1 MVKKKEKVAD
11 EATQQA
17 ERAAA
22 QRLAAIQEF
31 NRQNAG
37 EAWIDAERIPTEE
50 EVNAAKDEYEKR
62 TVALRDK
69 KDYLVADEAN
79 AIRVAKFL
87 KKFIENGFWTQR
99 YFVGVI
105 NFSEYITKFLEDAVK
120 LEQEGE
126 KVPLLT
132 MEYGPLQ
139 FCYLM
144 LENYAGHGLEDAKK
158 MAEMWDEYVP
168 IYDTIR
174 EHIEWY
180 NNEVKMCEALKQ
192 RWGMLAQGYYLVLL
206 TDNNACQCTGDEACP
221 SNECC
226 CEKVEEPCDECCSCE
241 DDCDEACDCCSC
253 EEGYG
258 EPVK

>member
-1 MVKKKEKVAD
+1 MAKKKEKVAD
-11 EATQQA
+11 VATQNA
-17 ERAAA
+17 EKAAA

-37 EAWIDAERIPTEE
+37 EAWIDAERIPTEDE
-50 EVNAAKDEYEKR
+50 INAAKEDYEKR
-62 TVALRDK
+62 TIALRDK
-69 KDYLVADEAN
+69 NDYLVADEAN
-79 AIRVAKFL
+79 ALRVAKFL
-87 KKFIENGFWTQR
+87 KKFVESGFWTQR

-105 NFSEYITKFLEDAVK
+105 NFSEYITKLITEFEGTP
-120 LEQEGE
+120 EQEAVR
-126 KVPLLT
+126 KPLT

-192 RWGMLAQGYYLVLL
+192 RWGMLAQGYFLVLL
-206 TDNNACQCTGDEACP
+206 TAENEQGNCDNACCQT
-221 SNECC
+221 
-226 CEKVEEPCDECCSCE
+226 EET
-241 DDCDEACDCCSC
+241 CDCSSC
-253 EEGYG
+253 CDAECTCDKE
-258 EPVK
+258 

>member
-1 MVKKKEKVAD
+1 MAKKKEKVAD
-11 EATQQA
+11 VATQNA
-17 ERAAA
+17 EKAAA

-37 EAWIDAERIPTEE
+37 EAWIDAERVPTEE
-50 EVNAAKDEYEKR
+50 EINEAKEAYEKR
-62 TVALRDK
+62 TIALRDK
-69 KDYLVADEAN
+69 NDYLVADEAN
-79 AIRVAKFL
+79 ALRVAKFL
-87 KKFIENGFWTQR
+87 KKFIESGFWTQR

-105 NFSEYITKFLEDAVK
+105 NFSEYITKFITELEGTA
-120 LEQEGE
+120 EQEAAR
-126 KVPLLT
+126 KPLT

-192 RWGMLAQGYYLVLL
+192 RWGMLAQGYFLVLL
-206 TDNNACQCTGDEACP
+206 AAENKQCNSENTCCKADETC
-221 SNECC
+221 EC
-226 CEKVEEPCDECCSCE
+226 KK
-241 DDCDEACDCCSC
+241 C
-253 EEGYG
+253 EEA
-258 EPVK
+258 ECTCDKE

>member
-1 MVKKKEKVAD
+1 MAKKKEKVAD
-11 EATQQA
+11 VATQNA
-17 ERAAA
+17 EKAAA

-37 EAWIDAERIPTEE
+37 EAWIDAERVPTEE
-50 EVNAAKDEYEKR
+50 EINEAKEAYEKR
-62 TVALRDK
+62 TIALRDK
-69 KDYLVADEAN
+69 NDYLVADEAN
-79 AIRVAKFL
+79 ALRVAKFL
-87 KKFIENGFWTQR
+87 KKFIESGFWTQR

-105 NFSEYITKFLEDAVK
+105 NFSEYITKFITELEGTA
-120 LEQEGE
+120 EQEAAR
-126 KVPLLT
+126 KPLT

-192 RWGMLAQGYYLVLL
+192 RWGMLAQGYFLVLL
-206 TDNNACQCTGDEACP
+206 AAENEQCNSENTCCKEDETC
-221 SNECC
+221 EC
-226 CEKVEEPCDECCSCE
+226 KK
-241 DDCDEACDCCSC
+241 C
-253 EEGYG
+253 EEA
-258 EPVK
+258 ECTCDKE

>member
-1 MVKKKEKVAD
+1 MAKKKEKVAD
-11 EATQQA
+11 AATQNA

-37 EAWIDAERIPTEE
+37 EAWIDAERIPTEDE
-50 EVNAAKDEYEKR
+50 INAAKEDYEKR
-62 TVALRDK
+62 TIALRDK
-69 KDYLVADEAN
+69 DDYLVADEAN
-79 AIRVAKFL
+79 ALRVAKFL
-87 KKFIENGFWTQR
+87 KKFVESGFWTQR

-105 NFSEYITKFLEDAVK
+105 NFSEYITKFIAELEGTP
-120 LEQEGE
+120 EQEAVR
-126 KVPLLT
+126 KPLT

-180 NNEVKMCEALKQ
+180 NAEVKMCEALKQ
-192 RWGMLAQGYYLVLL
+192 RWGMLAQGYFLVLL
-206 TDNNACQCTGDEACP
+206 TAENEQCNCENTCCQPEETCECQNCGDAECT
-221 SNECC
+221 
-226 CEKVEEPCDECCSCE
+226 CDKE
-241 DDCDEACDCCSC
+241 
-253 EEGYG
+253 
-258 EPVK
+258 

>member
-1 MVKKKEKVAD
+1 MAKKKEKVAD
-11 EATQQA
+11 VATQNA
-17 ERAAA
+17 EKAAA

-37 EAWIDAERIPTEE
+37 EAWIDAERVPTEE
-50 EVNAAKDEYEKR
+50 EINEAKEAYEKR
-62 TVALRDK
+62 TIALRDK
-69 KDYLVADEAN
+69 NDYLVADEAN
-79 AIRVAKFL
+79 ALRVAKFL

-105 NFSEYITKFLEDAVK
+105 NFSEYITKFITELEGTA
-120 LEQEGE
+120 EQEAAR
-126 KVPLLT
+126 KPLT

-192 RWGMLAQGYYLVLL
+192 RWGMLAQGYFLVLL
-206 TDNNACQCTGDEACP
+206 AAENEQCNCENTCCKADETC
-221 SNECC
+221 EC
-226 CEKVEEPCDECCSCE
+226 KNCE
-241 DDCDEACDCCSC
+241 DADCTCDK
-253 EEGYG
+253 E
-258 EPVK
+258 

>member
-1 MVKKKEKVAD
+1 MAKKKEKVAD
-11 EATQQA
+11 VATQNA

-37 EAWIDAERIPTEE
+37 EAWIDAERVPTEE
-50 EVNAAKDEYEKR
+50 EINTAKEDYEKR
-62 TVALRDK
+62 TIALRDK
-69 KDYLVADEAN
+69 NDYLVADEAN
-79 AIRVAKFL
+79 ALRVAKFL

-105 NFSEYITKFLEDAVK
+105 NFSDYITKFIAELEGTA
-120 LEQEGE
+120 EQEAVR
-126 KVPLLT
+126 KPLV

-168 IYDTIR
+168 IHDTIR
-174 EHIEWY
+174 DHIEWY

-192 RWGMLAQGYYLVLL
+192 RWGMLAQGYFLVLL
-206 TDNNACQCTGDEACP
+206 TSENEKGNCENTYCKGDETC
-221 SNECC
+221 EC
-226 CEKVEEPCDECCSCE
+226 KNCE
-241 DDCDEACDCCSC
+241 DAECTCNKE
-253 EEGYG
+253 
-258 EPVK
+258 

>member
-1 MVKKKEKVAD
+1 MAKKKEKVAD
-11 EATQQA
+11 VATQNA
-17 ERAAA
+17 EKAAA

-37 EAWIDAERIPTEE
+37 EAWIDAERVPTEE
-50 EVNAAKDEYEKR
+50 EINEAKEAYEKR
-62 TVALRDK
+62 TIALRDK
-69 KDYLVADEAN
+69 NDYLVADEAN
-79 AIRVAKFL
+79 ALRVAKFL
-87 KKFIENGFWTQR
+87 KKFIESGFWTQR

-105 NFSEYITKFLEDAVK
+105 NFSEYITKFITELEGTT
-120 LEQEGE
+120 EQEAAR
-126 KVPLLT
+126 KPLT

-192 RWGMLAQGYYLVLL
+192 RWGMLAQGYFLVLL
-206 TDNNACQCTGDEACP
+206 AAENEQCNSENTCCKADETC
-221 SNECC
+221 EC
-226 CEKVEEPCDECCSCE
+226 KK
-241 DDCDEACDCCSC
+241 C
-253 EEGYG
+253 EEA
-258 EPVK
+258 ECTCDKE

>member
-1 MVKKKEKVAD
+1 MAKKKEKVAD
-11 EATQQA
+11 VATQNA
-17 ERAAA
+17 EKAAA

-37 EAWIDAERIPTEE
+37 EAWIDADRVPTEE
-50 EVNAAKDEYEKR
+50 EINEAKEAYEKR
-62 TVALRDK
+62 TIALRDK
-69 KDYLVADEAN
+69 NDYLVADEAN
-79 AIRVAKFL
+79 ALRVAKFL

-105 NFSEYITKFLEDAVK
+105 NFSDYITKFIAELEGTPEQEAVK
-120 LEQEGE
+120 
-126 KVPLLT
+126 KPLI

-168 IYDTIR
+168 IHDTIR
-174 EHIEWY
+174 DHIEWY

-192 RWGMLAQGYYLVLL
+192 RWGMLAQGYFLVLL
-206 TDNNACQCTGDEACP
+206 TSENEKGNCENTYCKGDETR
-221 SNECC
+221 EC
-226 CEKVEEPCDECCSCE
+226 KNCE
-241 DDCDEACDCCSC
+241 DAECTCNKE
-253 EEGYG
+253 
-258 EPVK
+258 

>member
-1 MVKKKEKVAD
+1 MAKKKEKVAD
-11 EATQQA
+11 VATQNA
-17 ERAAA
+17 EKAAA

-37 EAWIDAERIPTEE
+37 EAWIDADRVPTEE
-50 EVNAAKDEYEKR
+50 EINEAKEAYEKR

-69 KDYLVADEAN
+69 NDYLVADEAN
-79 AIRVAKFL
+79 ALRVAKFL
-87 KKFIENGFWTQR
+87 KKFIESGFWTQR

-105 NFSEYITKFLEDAVK
+105 NFSEYITKFITDLEGTP
-120 LEQEGE
+120 EQEAVR
-126 KVPLLT
+126 KPLT

-168 IYDTIR
+168 IHDTIR
-174 EHIEWY
+174 DHIEWY

-192 RWGMLAQGYYLVLL
+192 RWGMLAQGYFLVLL
-206 TDNNACQCTGDEACP
+206 TSENEKGNCENTYCKVDETCECKNCENAECT
-221 SNECC
+221 
-226 CEKVEEPCDECCSCE
+226 CDKE
-241 DDCDEACDCCSC
+241 
-253 EEGYG
+253 
-258 EPVK
+258 

>member
-1 MVKKKEKVAD
+1 MAKKKEKVAD
-11 EATQQA
+11 VATQNA
-17 ERAAA
+17 EKAAA

-37 EAWIDAERIPTEE
+37 EAWIDAERVPTEE
-50 EVNAAKDEYEKR
+50 EINEAKEAYEKR
-62 TVALRDK
+62 TIALRDK
-69 KDYLVADEAN
+69 NDYLVADEAN
-79 AIRVAKFL
+79 ALRVAKFL
-87 KKFIENGFWTQR
+87 KKFIESGFWTQR

-105 NFSEYITKFLEDAVK
+105 NFSEYITKFITELEGTA
-120 LEQEGE
+120 EQEAAR
-126 KVPLLT
+126 KPLT

-192 RWGMLAQGYYLVLL
+192 RWGMLAQGYFLVLL
-206 TDNNACQCTGDEACP
+206 AAENEQCNSENACCKADETC
-221 SNECC
+221 EC
-226 CEKVEEPCDECCSCE
+226 KK
-241 DDCDEACDCCSC
+241 C
-253 EEGYG
+253 EEA
-258 EPVK
+258 ECTCDKE

>member
-1 MVKKKEKVAD
+1 MAKKKEKVAD
-11 EATQQA
+11 VATQQA

-50 EVNAAKDEYEKR
+50 EINAAKEDYEKR
-62 TVALRDK
+62 TIALRDK
-69 KDYLVADEAN
+69 EDYLVADEDN
-79 AIRVAKFL
+79 ALRVAKFL
-87 KKFIENGFWTQR
+87 KKFVEDGFWTQR

-105 NFSEYITKFLEDAVK
+105 NFSEYITKFITDLEGTP
-120 LEQEGE
+120 EQEAVR
-126 KVPLLT
+126 KPLT

-180 NNEVKMCEALKQ
+180 NAEVKMCEALKQ

-206 TDNNACQCTGDEACP
+206 TDNAGQEAT
-221 SNECC
+221 NECC
-226 CEKVEEPCDECCSCE
+226 CGENPPEECNCTCEGECNETCKCAANKE
-241 DDCDEACDCCSC
+241 
-253 EEGYG
+253 
-258 EPVK
+258 

>member
-1 MVKKKEKVAD
+1 MAKKKEKVAD
-11 EATQQA
+11 VATQNA
-17 ERAAA
+17 EKAAA

-37 EAWIDAERIPTEE
+37 EAWIDADRVPTEE
-50 EVNAAKDEYEKR
+50 EINEAKESYEKR
-62 TVALRDK
+62 TIALRDK
-69 KDYLVADEAN
+69 NDYLVADEAN
-79 AIRVAKFL
+79 ALRVAKFL

-105 NFSEYITKFLEDAVK
+105 NFSDYITKFIAELEGTP
-120 LEQEGE
+120 EQEAVR
-126 KVPLLT
+126 KPLV

-168 IYDTIR
+168 IHDTIR
-174 EHIEWY
+174 DHIEWY

-192 RWGMLAQGYYLVLL
+192 RWGMLAQGYFLVLL
-206 TDNNACQCTGDEACP
+206 TSENEKGNCENTYCKGDDTC
-221 SNECC
+221 EC
-226 CEKVEEPCDECCSCE
+226 KN
-241 DDCDEACDCCSC
+241 C
-253 EEGYG
+253 EEA
-258 EPVK
+258 ECTCNKE

>member
-1 MVKKKEKVAD
+1 MAKKKEKVAD
-11 EATQQA
+11 VATQNA

-37 EAWIDAERIPTEE
+37 EAWIDAERVPTEE
-50 EVNAAKDEYEKR
+50 EINTAKEEYEKR

-69 KDYLVADEAN
+69 NDYLVADETN
-79 AIRVAKFL
+79 ALRVAKFL
-87 KKFIENGFWTQR
+87 KKFIETGFWTQR

-105 NFSEYITKFLEDAVK
+105 NFSDYITKFIAELEGTPEQEAVK
-120 LEQEGE
+120 
-126 KVPLLT
+126 KPLV

-168 IYDTIR
+168 IHDTIR
-174 EHIEWY
+174 DHIEWY

-192 RWGMLAQGYYLVLL
+192 RWGMLAQGYFLVLL
-206 TDNNACQCTGDEACP
+206 TSENEKGNCENTYCKGDDTC
-221 SNECC
+221 EC
-226 CEKVEEPCDECCSCE
+226 KNCE
-241 DDCDEACDCCSC
+241 DAECTCNKE
-253 EEGYG
+253 
-258 EPVK
+258 

>member
-1 MVKKKEKVAD
+1 MAKKKEKVAD
-11 EATQQA
+11 VATQNA
-17 ERAAA
+17 EKAAA

-37 EAWIDAERIPTEE
+37 EAWIDAERVPTEE
-50 EVNAAKDEYEKR
+50 EINTAKEDYEKR
-62 TVALRDK
+62 TIALRDK
-69 KDYLVADEAN
+69 NDYLVADEAN
-79 AIRVAKFL
+79 ALRVAKFL
-87 KKFIENGFWTQR
+87 KKFIESGFWTQR

-105 NFSEYITKFLEDAVK
+105 NFSEYITKFITELEGTA
-120 LEQEGE
+120 EQEAAR
-126 KVPLLT
+126 KPLT
-132 MEYGPLQ
+132 MEYGPLK

-192 RWGMLAQGYYLVLL
+192 RWGMLAQGYFLVLL
-206 TDNNACQCTGDEACP
+206 AAENEQCNSENACCKADETC
-221 SNECC
+221 EC
-226 CEKVEEPCDECCSCE
+226 KK
-241 DDCDEACDCCSC
+241 C
-253 EEGYG
+253 EEA
-258 EPVK
+258 ECTCNKE

>member
-1 MVKKKEKVAD
+1 MAKKKEKVAD
-11 EATQQA
+11 VATQQA

-50 EVNAAKDEYEKR
+50 EINAAKEDYEKR
-62 TVALRDK
+62 TIALRDK
-69 KDYLVADEAN
+69 EDYLVADEDN
-79 AIRVAKFL
+79 ALRVAKFL
-87 KKFIENGFWTQR
+87 KKFVENGFWTQR

-105 NFSEYITKFLEDAVK
+105 NFSEYITKFITDLEGTP
-120 LEQEGE
+120 EQEAVR
-126 KVPLLT
+126 KPLT

-144 LENYAGHGLEDAKK
+144 LENYAGHGLENAKK

-192 RWGMLAQGYYLVLL
+192 RWGMLAQGYFLVLL
-206 TDNNACQCTGDEACP
+206 AAE
-221 SNECC
+221 NEQGNCENENDC
-226 CEKVEEPCDECCSCE
+226 CETHKTCECKNCE
-241 DDCDEACDCCSC
+241 DAECTCDKE
-253 EEGYG
+253 
-258 EPVK
+258 

>member
-1 MVKKKEKVAD
+1 M
-11 EATQQA
+11 
-17 ERAAA
+17 
-22 QRLAAIQEF
+22 
-31 NRQNAG
+31 
-37 EAWIDAERIPTEE
+37 
-50 EVNAAKDEYEKR
+50 
-62 TVALRDK
+62 RDK
-69 KDYLVADEAN
+69 NDYLVADEAN
-79 AIRVAKFL
+79 ALRVAKFL

-105 NFSEYITKFLEDAVK
+105 NFSEYITKFITELEGTA
-120 LEQEGE
+120 EQEAVR
-126 KVPLLT
+126 KPLT

-192 RWGMLAQGYYLVLL
+192 RWGMLAQGYFLVLL
-206 TDNNACQCTGDEACP
+206 AAENEQGNCENACCKADETC
-221 SNECC
+221 EC
-226 CEKVEEPCDECCSCE
+226 KNCE
-241 DDCDEACDCCSC
+241 DAECTCDKE
-253 EEGYG
+253 
-258 EPVK
+258 

>member
-1 MVKKKEKVAD
+1 MAKKKEKVAD
-11 EATQQA
+11 VATQNA

-37 EAWIDAERIPTEE
+37 EAWIDAERVPTEE
-50 EVNAAKDEYEKR
+50 EINTAKEDYEKR

-69 KDYLVADEAN
+69 NDYLVADEAN
-79 AIRVAKFL
+79 ALRVAKFL

-105 NFSEYITKFLEDAVK
+105 NFSDYITKFIAELEGTP
-120 LEQEGE
+120 EQEAVR
-126 KVPLLT
+126 KPLV

-168 IYDTIR
+168 IHDTIR
-174 EHIEWY
+174 DHIEWY

-192 RWGMLAQGYYLVLL
+192 RWGMLAQGYFLVLL
-206 TDNNACQCTGDEACP
+206 TSENEKGNCENTYCKGDDTC
-221 SNECC
+221 EC
-226 CEKVEEPCDECCSCE
+226 KN
-241 DDCDEACDCCSC
+241 C
-253 EEGYG
+253 EEA
-258 EPVK
+258 ECTCNKE

>member
-1 MVKKKEKVAD
+1 MAKKKEKVAD
-11 EATQQA
+11 VATQNA

-37 EAWIDAERIPTEE
+37 EAWIDAERIPTEDE
-50 EVNAAKDEYEKR
+50 INAAKEDYEKR

-69 KDYLVADEAN
+69 DDYLVADEAN
-79 AIRVAKFL
+79 ALRVAKFL
-87 KKFIENGFWTQR
+87 KKFVEGGFWTQR

-105 NFSEYITKFLEDAVK
+105 NFSEYITKFIAELEGTP
-120 LEQEGE
+120 EQEAVR
-126 KVPLLT
+126 KPLT
-132 MEYGPLQ
+132 MDYGPLQ

-180 NNEVKMCEALKQ
+180 NAEVKMCEALKQ
-192 RWGMLAQGYYLVLL
+192 RWGMLAQGYFLVLL
-206 TDNNACQCTGDEACP
+206 TA
-221 SNECC
+221 
-226 CEKVEEPCDECCSCE
+226 
-241 DDCDEACDCCSC
+241 
-253 EEGYG
+253 
-258 EPVK
+258 

>member
-1 MVKKKEKVAD
+1 MAKKKEKVAD
-11 EATQQA
+11 VATQNA

-37 EAWIDAERIPTEE
+37 EAWIDAERIPTEDE
-50 EVNAAKDEYEKR
+50 INAAKEDYEKR
-62 TVALRDK
+62 TIALRDK
-69 KDYLVADEAN
+69 DDYLVADEVN
-79 AIRVAKFL
+79 ALRVAKFL
-87 KKFIENGFWTQR
+87 KNFIESGFWTQR

-105 NFSEYITKFLEDAVK
+105 NFSEYITKFIADLEGTP
-120 LEQEGE
+120 EQEAIR
-126 KVPLLT
+126 KPLT

-180 NNEVKMCEALKQ
+180 NAEAKMCEALKQ
-192 RWGMLAQGYYLVLL
+192 RWGMLAQGYFLVLL
-206 TDNNACQCTGDEACP
+206 ADNAGQQEVTEECNCT
-221 SNECC
+221 
-226 CEKVEEPCDECCSCE
+226 
-241 DDCDEACDCCSC
+241 C
-253 EEGYG
+253 EE
-258 EPVK
+258 ECNETCNCTADKE

>member
-1 MVKKKEKVAD
+1 MAKKKEKVAD
-11 EATQQA
+11 VATHTQHVEKAA

-37 EAWIDAERIPTEE
+37 EAWIDAERVPTEE
-50 EVNAAKDEYEKR
+50 EINTAKEDYEKR
-62 TVALRDK
+62 TIALRDK
-69 KDYLVADEAN
+69 NDYLVADEAN
-79 AIRVAKFL
+79 ALRVAKFL

-105 NFSEYITKFLEDAVK
+105 NFSDYITKFIAELEGTA
-120 LEQEGE
+120 EQEAVR
-126 KVPLLT
+126 KPLV

-168 IYDTIR
+168 IHDTIR
-174 EHIEWY
+174 DHIEWY

-192 RWGMLAQGYYLVLL
+192 RWGMLAQGYFLVLL
-206 TDNNACQCTGDEACP
+206 TSENEKGNCENTCCKGDETC
-221 SNECC
+221 EC
-226 CEKVEEPCDECCSCE
+226 KNCE
-241 DDCDEACDCCSC
+241 DAECTCNNE
-253 EEGYG
+253 
-258 EPVK
+258 

>member
-1 MVKKKEKVAD
+1 MAKKKEKVAD
-11 EATQQA
+11 VATQQA

-50 EVNAAKDEYEKR
+50 EINAAKEDYEKR
-62 TVALRDK
+62 TIALRDK
-69 KDYLVADEAN
+69 ADYLVADEDN
-79 AIRVAKFL
+79 ALRVAKFL
-87 KKFIENGFWTQR
+87 KKFVENGFWTQR

-105 NFSEYITKFLEDAVK
+105 NFSEYITKFITDLEGTP
-120 LEQEGE
+120 EQEAVR
-126 KVPLLT
+126 KPLT

-180 NNEVKMCEALKQ
+180 NAEVKMCEALKQ

-206 TDNNACQCTGDEACP
+206 PDNADQEAT
-221 SNECC
+221 NECRC
-226 CEKVEEPCDECCSCE
+226 GENPPEECNCTCEGECNETCKCAADKE
-241 DDCDEACDCCSC
+241 
-253 EEGYG
+253 
-258 EPVK
+258 

>member
-1 MVKKKEKVAD
+1 MAKKKEKVAD
-11 EATQQA
+11 VATQKA
-17 ERAAA
+17 EKAAA

-37 EAWIDAERIPTEE
+37 EAWIDAERVPTEE
-50 EVNAAKDEYEKR
+50 EINEAKEAYEKR
-62 TVALRDK
+62 TIALRDK
-69 KDYLVADEAN
+69 NDYLVADEAN
-79 AIRVAKFL
+79 ALRVAKFL

-105 NFSEYITKFLEDAVK
+105 NFSDYITKFIAELEGTP
-120 LEQEGE
+120 EQEAVR
-126 KVPLLT
+126 KPLV

-168 IYDTIR
+168 IHDTIR
-174 EHIEWY
+174 DHIEWY

-192 RWGMLAQGYYLVLL
+192 RWGMLAQGYFLVLL
-206 TDNNACQCTGDEACP
+206 TSENEQGNCENTCCKGDETC
-221 SNECC
+221 EC
-226 CEKVEEPCDECCSCE
+226 KNCE
-241 DDCDEACDCCSC
+241 DAECTCDKE
-253 EEGYG
+253 
-258 EPVK
+258 

>member
-1 MVKKKEKVAD
+1 MAKKKEKVAD
-11 EATQQA
+11 VATQNA
-17 ERAAA
+17 EKAAA

-37 EAWIDAERIPTEE
+37 EAWIDAERVPTEE
-50 EVNAAKDEYEKR
+50 EINEAKEAYEKR
-62 TVALRDK
+62 TIALRDK
-69 KDYLVADEAN
+69 NDYLVADEAN
-79 AIRVAKFL
+79 ALRVAKFL

-105 NFSEYITKFLEDAVK
+105 NFSDYITKFIAELEGTP
-120 LEQEGE
+120 EQEAVR
-126 KVPLLT
+126 KPLV

-168 IYDTIR
+168 IHDTIR
-174 EHIEWY
+174 DHIEWY

-192 RWGMLAQGYYLVLL
+192 RWGMLAQGYFLVLL
-206 TDNNACQCTGDEACP
+206 TSENEQGNCENTCCKGDETC
-221 SNECC
+221 EC
-226 CEKVEEPCDECCSCE
+226 KNCE
-241 DDCDEACDCCSC
+241 DAECTCDKE
-253 EEGYG
+253 
-258 EPVK
+258 

>member
-1 MVKKKEKVAD
+1 MAKKKEKVAD
-11 EATQQA
+11 VATQNA
-17 ERAAA
+17 EKAAA

-37 EAWIDAERIPTEE
+37 EAWIDAERVPTEE
-50 EVNAAKDEYEKR
+50 EINEAKEAYEKR
-62 TVALRDK
+62 TIALRDK
-69 KDYLVADEAN
+69 NDYLVADEAN
-79 AIRVAKFL
+79 ALRVAKFL

-105 NFSEYITKFLEDAVK
+105 NFSDYITKFIAELEGTP
-120 LEQEGE
+120 EQEAVR
-126 KVPLLT
+126 KPLV

-168 IYDTIR
+168 IHDTIR
-174 EHIEWY
+174 DHIEWY

-192 RWGMLAQGYYLVLL
+192 RWGMLAQGYFLVLL
-206 TDNNACQCTGDEACP
+206 TSENEKGNCENTYCKGDDTC
-221 SNECC
+221 EC
-226 CEKVEEPCDECCSCE
+226 KNCE
-241 DDCDEACDCCSC
+241 DAECTCDKE
-253 EEGYG
+253 
-258 EPVK
+258 

>member
-1 MVKKKEKVAD
+1 MAKKKEKVAD
-11 EATQQA
+11 VATQNA

-22 QRLAAIQEF
+22 QRLAAFQEF

-37 EAWIDAERIPTEE
+37 EAWIDAERVPTEE
-50 EVNAAKDEYEKR
+50 EINTAKEEYEKR

-69 KDYLVADEAN
+69 NDYLVADETN
-79 AIRVAKFL
+79 ALRVAKFL

-105 NFSEYITKFLEDAVK
+105 NFSDYITKFIAELEGTP
-120 LEQEGE
+120 EQEAVR
-126 KVPLLT
+126 KPLV

-168 IYDTIR
+168 IHDTIR
-174 EHIEWY
+174 DHIEWY

-192 RWGMLAQGYYLVLL
+192 RWGMLAQGYFLVLL
-206 TDNNACQCTGDEACP
+206 TSENEKGNCDNTYCKVDETCECKNCENAECT
-221 SNECC
+221 
-226 CEKVEEPCDECCSCE
+226 CDKE
-241 DDCDEACDCCSC
+241 
-253 EEGYG
+253 
-258 EPVK
+258 

>member
-1 MVKKKEKVAD
+1 MAKKKEKVAD
-11 EATQQA
+11 VATQNA
-17 ERAAA
+17 EKAAA

-37 EAWIDAERIPTEE
+37 EAWIDAERVPTEE
-50 EVNAAKDEYEKR
+50 EINEAKEAYEKR
-62 TVALRDK
+62 TIALRDK
-69 KDYLVADEAN
+69 NDYLVADEAN
-79 AIRVAKFL
+79 ALRVAKFL
-87 KKFIENGFWTQR
+87 KKFIESGFWTQR

-105 NFSEYITKFLEDAVK
+105 NFSEYITKFITALEGTA
-120 LEQEGE
+120 EQEAAR
-126 KVPLLT
+126 KPLT

-192 RWGMLAQGYYLVLL
+192 RWGMLAQGYFLVLL
-206 TDNNACQCTGDEACP
+206 AAENKQCNSENTCCKADETC
-221 SNECC
+221 EC
-226 CEKVEEPCDECCSCE
+226 KK
-241 DDCDEACDCCSC
+241 C
-253 EEGYG
+253 EEA
-258 EPVK
+258 ECTCDKE

>member
-1 MVKKKEKVAD
+1 MAKKKEKVAD
-11 EATQQA
+11 VATQNA
-17 ERAAA
+17 EKAAA

-37 EAWIDAERIPTEE
+37 EAWIDAERVPTEE
-50 EVNAAKDEYEKR
+50 EINEAKEAYEKR
-62 TVALRDK
+62 TIALRDK
-69 KDYLVADEAN
+69 NDYLVADEAN
-79 AIRVAKFL
+79 ALRVAKFL

-105 NFSEYITKFLEDAVK
+105 NFSDYISKFIAELEGTA
-120 LEQEGE
+120 EQEAVR
-126 KVPLLT
+126 KPLV

-168 IYDTIR
+168 IHDTIR
-174 EHIEWY
+174 DHIEWY

-192 RWGMLAQGYYLVLL
+192 RWGMLAQGYFLVLL
-206 TDNNACQCTGDEACP
+206 TSENEKGNCENTYCKVDETCECKNCENAECT
-221 SNECC
+221 
-226 CEKVEEPCDECCSCE
+226 CDKE
-241 DDCDEACDCCSC
+241 
-253 EEGYG
+253 
-258 EPVK
+258 

>member
-1 MVKKKEKVAD
+1 MAKKKEKVAD
-11 EATQQA
+11 VATQNA
-17 ERAAA
+17 EKAAA

-37 EAWIDAERIPTEE
+37 EAWIDAERVPTEE
-50 EVNAAKDEYEKR
+50 EINEAKEAYEKR
-62 TVALRDK
+62 TIALRDK
-69 KDYLVADEAN
+69 NDYLVADEAN
-79 AIRVAKFL
+79 ALRVAKFL

-105 NFSEYITKFLEDAVK
+105 NFSEYITKFITELEGTA
-120 LEQEGE
+120 EQEAAR
-126 KVPLLT
+126 KPLT

-192 RWGMLAQGYYLVLL
+192 RWGMLAQGYFLVLL
-206 TDNNACQCTGDEACP
+206 AAENEQCNSENACCKADETC
-221 SNECC
+221 EC
-226 CEKVEEPCDECCSCE
+226 KK
-241 DDCDEACDCCSC
+241 C
-253 EEGYG
+253 EEA
-258 EPVK
+258 ECTCDKE

>member
-1 MVKKKEKVAD
+1 MAKKKEKVAD
-11 EATQQA
+11 VATQNA

-37 EAWIDAERIPTEE
+37 EAWIDAERVPTEE
-50 EVNAAKDEYEKR
+50 EINTAKEDYEKR
-62 TVALRDK
+62 TIALRDK
-69 KDYLVADEAN
+69 NDYLVADEAN
-79 AIRVAKFL
+79 ALRVAKFL

-105 NFSEYITKFLEDAVK
+105 NFSDYITKFIAELEGTP
-120 LEQEGE
+120 EQEAVR
-126 KVPLLT
+126 KPLV

-168 IYDTIR
+168 IHDTIR
-174 EHIEWY
+174 DHIEWY

-192 RWGMLAQGYYLVLL
+192 RWGMLAQGYFLVLL
-206 TDNNACQCTGDEACP
+206 TSENENGNCENTYCKVDETCECKNCENAECT
-221 SNECC
+221 
-226 CEKVEEPCDECCSCE
+226 CDKE
-241 DDCDEACDCCSC
+241 
-253 EEGYG
+253 
-258 EPVK
+258 